1 MTLEVP
7 NFSYKQF
14 SHTVFRTIITD
25 SQSLLILK
33 RLLIPKQGTIT
44 VSYIAEQAVPAT
56 AAAEEGLV
64 SSLVNC
70 ALYLDWQLV
79 LPTSGGQCNKW

>member
-1 MTLEVP
+1 MTL
-7 NFSYKQF
+7 
-14 SHTVFRTIITD
+14 
-25 SQSLLILK
+25 
-33 RLLIPKQGTIT
+33 
-44 VSYIAEQAVPAT
+44 SYIAEQAVPAT

-79 LPTSGGQCNKW
+79 LPTGGGQCNKW